1 MSPSLLYATAACLE
15 GCSFVNGGSQNTLCG
30 ALEKLAAAHQCYVL
44 GTDFKVCG
52 VGGSRGVCIGGG
64 VGVGN
69 PQLAQTAVLHPKTNL
84 TVEHKNTTANH
95 TTNPH
100 IPTPI
105 DPPIPKKYKTP
116 TPKHHSQAPYT
127 KTQYNII
134 YIIRTTT
141 NQTEPNSKKHS
152 QAGQT
157 KFKTAAVEYV
167 RALGL
172 KPTVIAS
179 SNHLGG

>member
-30 ALEKLAAAHQCYVL
+30 ALEELAAAHRCYVL

-52 VGGSRGVCIGGG
+52 WVGRWGGWG
-64 VGVGN
+64 AGGRSATQTLYNMIQEPPITPPTPTDPPIRSLKKVTN
-69 PQLAQTAVLHPKTNL
+69 PQL
-84 TVEHKNTTANH
+84 
-95 TTNPH
+95 
-100 IPTPI
+100 
-105 DPPIPKKYKTP
+105 
-116 TPKHHSQAPYT
+116 PKH
-127 KTQYNII
+127 
-134 YIIRTTT
+134 
-141 NQTEPNSKKHS
+141 HS

-179 SNHLGG
+179 SNHLGA